1 MSQDS
6 ASIYAITVLAMVFV
20 PGNFTAVRS
29 AALISTTSVLII
41 SGVVLLCCVP
51 SHRIW
56 RHGSHGLALTV
67 YTYNSNLNIDRD
79 YTVVIS

>member
-1 MSQDS
+1 MVTQGDSAINLRTSYRMSQDS

-20 PGNFTAVRS
+20 PG
-29 AALISTTSVLII
+29 
-41 SGVVLLCCVP
+41 VVLLCCVP
-51 SHRIW
+51 SHCLW
-56 RHGSHGLALTV
+56 RHRSHGLALTV